1 MVAELGHF
9 ALILGFVVAILV
21 TIVPLVGAY
30 MRWPGWMRFS
40 ETGSN
45 ALFLLTV
52 TSFGALT
59 YAFVVSDFSVKLVW
73 MNSHTAKPMLYKITG
88 VWGNHEGSMLLW
100 VLILTLFGA
109 MASWFGN
116 GLPPTLK
123 ARILAVQ
130 ASITTAFM
138 AFVLFTSNPF
148 LRLDPAPLNGK
159 DLNPLLQDPG
169 LAFHPPFLYL
179 GYVGLSM
186 AFSFADTGPSPKATA
201 SSSFNILSS
210 RESACMR
217 CLWAFSASSSIILA
231 ATLGCLL
238 SREDSSQIV
247 FGAIWEVSYAFL

>member
-100 VLILTLFGA
+100 VLILNPVKV
-109 MASWFGN
+109 MYW
-116 GLPPTLK
+116 
-123 ARILAVQ
+123 
-130 ASITTAFM
+130 
-138 AFVLFTSNPF
+138 VLMSF
-148 LRLDPAPLNGK
+148 LRLSLWTYTLRDFRLVLTPFCLSPFWISSYPT
-159 DLNPLLQDPG
+159 NP
-169 LAFHPPFLYL
+169 
-179 GYVGLSM
+179 
-186 AFSFADTGPSPKATA
+186 
-201 SSSFNILSS
+201 
-210 RESACMR
+210 
-217 CLWAFSASSSIILA
+217 SI
-231 ATLGCLL
+231 C
-238 SREDSSQIV
+238 
-247 FGAIWEVSYAFL
+247 F